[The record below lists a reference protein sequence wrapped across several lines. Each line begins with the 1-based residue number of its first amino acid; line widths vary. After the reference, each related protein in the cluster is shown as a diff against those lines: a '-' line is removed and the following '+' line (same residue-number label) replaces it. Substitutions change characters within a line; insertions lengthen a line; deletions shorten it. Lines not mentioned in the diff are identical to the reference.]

1 MLVLSG
7 LKTLLTV
14 AGDSV
19 IRTKDGSYCGND
31 LLQKRS
37 LQVQDIAAAWL
48 TLLRTISRA
57 L

>member
-1 MLVLSG
+1 MLSG